1 MGIDSTSS
9 AYETLFTKR
18 EYNSISKVYPQSDS
32 KADRDAY
39 ILGAKDLST
48 GLAVTSA
55 NDKFTVSV
63 KYSNGTEKE
72 VEITLA
78 QSPSSSLDDILSQ
91 INTQLETELG
101 SGIVRVDKPSGR
113 IKLAGEPGSGITN
126 ITAKEVSGNKGY
138 EDIFVKKTEKV
149 TYQTMSGTTVTLPD
163 IPAGGF
169 DDTNNELTI
178 TVGNR
183 TETVELPTGAATE
196 AEIIQKIKDAIPEE
210 RTTTNNTFNRVYATG
225 SSTDRNF
232 TLPGEGDTDEK
243 GASYSN
249 KGSSQEIEGAPG
261 VYENN
266 TPAKITMNYA
276 VPSSIEIDDT
286 CNNLQLNINGKEL
299 SLTIEN
305 GTYNPSQLVNKIQEA
320 IDNAFG
326 KYYGG
331 AKVSLDGDN
340 KLVFEA
346 RLEYAD
352 GYKGPGEKTSIACS
366 TSTSNF
372 LQKLHTVETP
382 ATITST
388 VNVLSNITIT
398 SQNNTFDFTLNG
410 QKASVVLPNG
420 VYKTPAAFVTELQ
433 KALNKANYNVTAELV
448 DGKLRMTTKYVGD
461 GVSIGY
467 SSANGGSSSLAIFGD
482 LTKQSPAQITPNQ
495 VVQESIKIDD
505 SSNQFVITVN
515 GTQHILTLD
524 NDTYNRSEFLKMLN
538 SHLKGIGVTADYVG
552 NKLQYTTEK
561 TGTDAKLEMTYD
573 TGGSSMLAIYG
584 QTERVTPGIDAE
596 FVNGKLVLKGTNG
609 ASVKVTSGDNSIY
622 EPQRTEVLTDPT
634 EVTGYSSTM
643 KSYIDGYS
651 LTEPITI
658 DEYSNN
664 LSFVYHEDGNATTVS
679 FELDQKDYTY
689 TELAT
694 ALQSKIDNVL
704 GADKLNVSVTADGVR
719 IEAENPGNKYT
730 MSSFSGDFYNKII
743 GKTTKVTATYNPNI
757 KYGSQNDDLAFAVG
771 RKDIRNQK
779 TLIRDN
785 VNDTLSL
792 DFSYGGQ
799 TIALD
804 MHLDAGE
811 YSSDALVAEIQK
823 QLNKALASKGLA
835 ENLIEVG
842 IGGVSTGVT
851 GSNDQNALVFKLS
864 DSMKLPAEGEYIID
878 GVRGNAAFSVFYQTE
893 GELEPA
899 YMGGT
904 KDISDGVT
912 IKDGEN
918 ELSFKVDGSDYSID
932 IPTGDYTA
940 EEIITTMND
949 LLKNAG
955 IPAVAE
961 NYKDTIRLTYPSLGK
976 HTISD
981 VSGSAKEEV
990 FFQENGEL
998 GERKGVMIQMSSNAP
1013 DNMEIDRPIVNTSF
1027 LGINSVA
1034 ITRPKY
1040 ANKALQRLDSELER
1054 VSEIRSNF
1062 GATQNRLE
1070 HAVNNN
1076 ENTSE
1081 NTQAAE
1087 SRIRDTDMATEMME
1101 NTKYSILQQA
1111 TESIMAQSK
1120 IQAQNIL
1127 KLLQM

>member
-1 MGIDSTSS
+1 LS
-9 AYETLFTKR
+9 
-18 EYNSISKVYPQSDS
+18 
-32 KADRDAY
+32 
-39 ILGAKDLST
+39 AKDLSA

-63 KYSNGTEKE
+63 QYSNGTEKE

-78 QSPSSSLDDILSQ
+78 QSPNSSLDDLMSQ
-91 INTQLETELG
+91 IDTQLETELG
-101 SGIVRVDKPSGR
+101 SDIIKVDKASGR
-113 IKLAGEPGSGITN
+113 IKLTGAPGSGITS
-126 ITAKEVSGNKGY
+126 ITAKEVIGNKGY
-138 EDIFVKKTEKV
+138 EDIFVEKTEQV
-149 TYQTMSGTTVTLPD
+149 TYQSMSGDSVTLPD

-169 DDTNNELTI
+169 TDDNNELTI

-183 TETVELPTGAATE
+183 TETVELPTGDATE
-196 AEIIQKIKDAIPEE
+196 AEIIQKIKEAIPEE

-232 TLPGEGDTDEK
+232 AFTGEGDTDVK
-243 GASYSN
+243 GASYNN

-266 TPAKITMNYA
+266 KPAKITMNYA
-276 VPSSIEIDDT
+276 VPSSITIDDS

-305 GTYNPSQLVNKIQEA
+305 GTYNPSQLVNKMQAA

-331 AKVSLDGDN
+331 AKVSLDADN

-352 GYKGPGEKTSIACS
+352 GYKGPGEKTSVSCS
-366 TSTSNF
+366 TSTSNL
-372 LQKLHTVETP
+372 LQKLHTVETS

-420 VYKTPAAFVTELQ
+420 VYATPAAFVTELQ

-448 DGKLRMTTKYVGD
+448 DGKLRMTTKDVGD

-467 SSANGGSSSLAIFGD
+467 SSANGGTSSLSVFGD

-495 VVQESIKIDD
+495 IVQESITIDD

-515 GTQHILTLD
+515 GIQHTLTLD
-524 NDTYNRSEFLKMLN
+524 NHTYNRSDFLKMLN
-538 SHLKGIGVTADYVG
+538 NHLKGIGVSADYVG

-561 TGTDAKLEMTYD
+561 IGVDAKLEMTYD

-584 QTERVTPGIDAE
+584 QTTTVKPGVDAE

-609 ASVKVTSGDNSIY
+609 ANVKVTSGDNSIY
-622 EPQRTEVLTDPT
+622 EPVRTEIPT
-634 EVTGYSSTM
+634 NPTIVSGYSSTM
-643 KSYIDGYS
+643 KSYIDGRN
-651 LTEPITI
+651 LTTPVTI

-664 LSFVYHEDGNATTVS
+664 LSFVYHEDGNATTIS
-679 FELDQKDYTY
+679 FELEQKDYTY
-689 TELAT
+689 AELAT
-694 ALQSKIDNVL
+694 ALQTKIDAVV

-743 GKTTKVTATYNPNI
+743 STTTKITSDRNPNI
-757 KYGSQNDDLAFAVG
+757 VYGRQTDDEAYTVG
-771 RKDIRNQK
+771 RKDIRNK
-779 TLIRDN
+779 TTLIRDN

-792 DFSYGGQ
+792 DFTYGGQ
-799 TIALD
+799 MVTLD
-804 MHLDAGE
+804 MQLKVGE
-811 YSSDALVAEIQK
+811 YSGDNLVAEIQEKLNAQLATK
-823 QLNKALASKGLA
+823 QLP
-835 ENLIEVG
+835 ENLIEVS

-851 GSNDQNALVFKLS
+851 GSNDKNALVFKLS
-864 DSMKLPAEGEYIID
+864 ETVKLPAEGQYIID

-899 YMGGT
+899 YIGGT
-904 KDISDGVT
+904 KDISNGVT
-912 IKDGEN
+912 VKDGEN
-918 ELSFKVDGSDYSID
+918 GLAFKVDGQDYSIT
-932 IPTGDYTA
+932 IPSGDYTA
-940 EEIITTMND
+940 EEIIEKMNT
-949 LLKNAG
+949 LLKDGG

-961 NYKDTIRLTYPSLGK
+961 NYKNTIRLTYPSLGK

-981 VSGSAKEEV
+981 VRGSAKEEV
-990 FFQENGEL
+990 FFQENGET
-998 GERKGVMIQMSSNAP
+998 GERKGIMIQMSGNVP
-1013 DNMEIDRPIVNTSF
+1013 DSMEIDRPIVNTSF

-1040 ANKALQRLDSELER
+1040 ANKALVRLDEAIKR
-1054 VSEIRSNF
+1054 VSEIRSDF
-1062 GATQNRLE
+1062 GSTQNRLE

-1076 ENTSE
+1076 KNTSE

-1087 SRIRDTDMATEMME
+1087 SRIRDTDMASEMME
-1101 NTKYSILQQA
+1101 NTKYAILQQA
-1111 TESIMAQSK
+1111 TEAIMSHAK
-1120 IQAQNIL
+1120 IQAQNII
-1127 KLLQM
+1127 KLLQG